1 MPRTPADVDDRPT
14 GSSRKLVERAF
25 REEYGRVVGA
35 LLAATG
41 DFELAEDAVSE
52 AFVAALSTWSDDR
65 LPDNPGAWLT
75 TAARRKAIDRL
86 RRTATGARKQAELEY
101 LAAAEEAGTDAP
113 VAEDDEA
120 VGDERLRLIFT
131 CCHPALALD
140 ARVALT
146 LKVLGGLS
154 TRSIARMFL
163 VEEAAMAQRLVRAK
177 RKIRDAGIPY
187 RIPDEGQLADRLGGV
202 LAVVY
207 LIFNEGYA
215 AWDGDDLVRAD
226 LCVEAIRLAMVLVE
240 LMPGEPEVLGLAALM
255 LFHDARRD
263 ARVAR
268 GRMVLLEDQDRSLWD
283 QKRIA
288 LGRTLLDRALA
299 VGRPGPY
306 QLQAAI
312 SGLHCDAP
320 HPDATDWRQITLLYG
335 ELYRRMPNPVV
346 ALNRAAA
353 HAMADGPAVGLELM
367 AGLADDLDGYHPYH
381 VARASLLERLGD
393 DRAASTAYH
402 RALELTDNRV
412 ERRHIEER
420 LATLG
425 R

>member
-1 MPRTPADVDDRPT
+1 MPRTPADVGDRPT
-14 GSSRKLVERAF
+14 GSSRNLVERAF

-35 LLAATG
+35 LVASTG

-52 AFVAALSTWSDDR
+52 AFVAALATWSDDR
-65 LPDNPGAWLT
+65 LPVNPGAWLT
-75 TAARRKAIDRL
+75 TTARRKAIDRL

-101 LAAAEEAGTDAP
+101 LAAAEAGEGA
-113 VAEDDEA
+113 VGGEEDEA
-120 VGDERLRLIFT
+120 VGDQRLRLIFT
-131 CCHPALALD
+131 CCHPALSLD

-163 VEEAAMAQRLVRAK
+163 VDEAAMAQRLVRAK

-226 LCVEAIRLAMVLVE
+226 LCIEAIRLAMVLVE
-240 LMPGEPEVLGLAALM
+240 LMPHEPEVAGLAALM
-255 LFHDARRD
+255 LFHDARRE
-263 ARVAR
+263 ARVVD
-268 GRMVLLEDQDRSLWD
+268 GRLVLLEDQDRSLWD
-283 QKRIA
+283 QKRIGLA
-288 LGRTLLDRALA
+288 RALLDRALA
-299 VGRPGPY
+299 AGRPGPY
-306 QLQAAI
+306 QLQAAVA
-312 SGLHCDAP
+312 GLHCDAP

-353 HAMADGPAVGLELM
+353 HAMADGPAVGLEMM

-381 VARASLLERLGD
+381 VARANLLDRLGD
-393 DRAASTAYH
+393 RAAAEGAYR
-402 RALELTDNRV
+402 RALELAENRV
-412 ERRHIEER
+412 ERRHIEDR
-420 LATLG
+420 LAA

>member
-1 MPRTPADVDDRPT
+1 MPRTPADVDDRPN

-35 LLAATG
+35 LVASTG

-52 AFVAALSTWSDDR
+52 AFVTALATWSDDR

-75 TAARRKAIDRL
+75 TTARRKAIDRL

-101 LAAAEEAGTDAP
+101 LAAAEEAGAVAP
-113 VAEDDEA
+113 LGDEHEA

-187 RIPDEGQLADRLGGV
+187 RIPDEAQLADRLGGV

-226 LCVEAIRLAMVLVE
+226 LCVEAIRLAMLLVE

-263 ARVAR
+263 ARVAQ
-268 GRMVLLEDQDRSLWD
+268 GRLVLLEDQDRSLWD

-335 ELYRRMPNPVV
+335 ELYRRMPSPVV

-353 HAMADGPAVGLELM
+353 HAMADGPAVGLEM
-367 AGLADDLDGYHPYH
+367 MTGLADDLDGYHPYH
-381 VARASLLERLGD
+381 VARANLLERLGD
-393 DRAASTAYH
+393 DRAAAAAYH
-402 RALELTDNRV
+402 RGLELTENRV

-420 LATLG
+420 LASLD